1 MTKNDIMPNRPGR
14 QRHHWLFERNQ
25 GIGQNVPDYI
35 KNQPW
40 NINPISSQ
48 FNNWLGRNPWRAPLG
63 APMWA
68 LETFGGAV
76 CEE

>member
-1 MTKNDIMPNRPGR
+1 
-14 QRHHWLFERNQ
+14 LRNQ

-63 APMWA
+63 VPMWA
-68 LETFGGAV
+68 LETFGGAGIAGAGATSGDD
-76 CEE
+76 CDCKQ